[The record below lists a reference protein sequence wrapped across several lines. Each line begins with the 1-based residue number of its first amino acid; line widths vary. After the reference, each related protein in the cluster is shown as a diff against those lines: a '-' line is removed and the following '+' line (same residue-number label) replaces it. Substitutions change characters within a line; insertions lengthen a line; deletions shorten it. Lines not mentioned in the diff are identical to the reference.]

1 MRYTVLCLCCAIFT
15 MFSSQTTIAQSPEII
30 IFAASSLTD
39 SFSALAEQFEQEYNV
54 QITLNFAGSS
64 TLAAQL
70 LQGAPVD
77 VFASANPQQMQSII
91 DDNLIDENAVTIFAE
106 NELIII
112 VPSDNPANIESAQD
126 LATDNVKLV
135 LAAPSVPIREYSN
148 QLLESLIPI
157 YGNGYVDDVFDN
169 LVSEESNVRQIAARV
184 TLGEADAGIVYR
196 TDVTP
201 DIAEDV
207 LVINVPKGTSPRANY
222 LIAPLSESEN
232 LETARLFIEFVL
244 SESGQSILSE
254 WGFCSPQ
261 AQSPEL
267 TPEAEITPEIEVTP
281 EINENQELET
291 PC

>member
-1 MRYTVLCLCCAIFT
+1 
-15 MFSSQTTIAQSPEII
+15 MFSSQQQTAIAQSPAELI

-39 SFSALAEQFEQEYNV
+39 SLTALAEQFEQEHNI

-77 VFASANPQQMQSII
+77 IFASANPVQMQTVV
-91 DDNLIDENAVTIFAE
+91 DDNLIQDDTVTIFAE

-112 VPSDNPANIESAQD
+112 IPSDNPANIETAQD
-126 LATDNVKLV
+126 LANDNVKLV

-148 QLLESLIPI
+148 QLLENLIPF
-157 YGNGYVDDVFDN
+157 YGNDFADDVLNN
-169 LVSEESNVRQIAARV
+169 LVSEETSVRYITARV
-184 TLGEADAGIVYR
+184 APGEADAGIVYR

-207 LVINVPKGTSPRANY
+207 QVINLPEGTSPRANY
-222 LIAPLSESEN
+222 LIAPLSESKN
-232 LETARLFIEFVL
+232 SATARLFIEFVL
-244 SESGQSILSE
+244 SEAGQSILNE

-261 AQSPEL
+261 TLSPEL
-267 TPEAEITPEIEVTP
+267 TPEVEITPEIEVTP
-281 EINENQELET
+281 EINENQEIET
-291 PC
+291 SC